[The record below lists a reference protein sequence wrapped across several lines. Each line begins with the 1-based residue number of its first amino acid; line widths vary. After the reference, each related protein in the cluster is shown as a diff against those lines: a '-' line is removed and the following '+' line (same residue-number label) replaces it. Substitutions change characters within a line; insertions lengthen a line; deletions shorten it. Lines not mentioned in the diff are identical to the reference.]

1 MTIMPRLLA
10 VVGLAVL
17 TLPTVAS
24 ADPGDWFKLRDQ
36 RNDARAEEGAAS
48 GSLTERESNR
58 VEARE
63 QHADNVTDRA
73 LADGDLTVRE
83 RRKLDRVYDRDSRF
97 LYRQKHDRQSQ

>member
-1 MTIMPRLLA
+1 MSILSRLFI

-17 TLPTVAS
+17 PTAVS

-36 RNDARAEEGAAS
+36 HNDARTENGAAN
-48 GSLTERESNR
+48 GSLTDHELDRIEN
-58 VEARE
+58 RE

-73 LADGDLTVRE
+73 LADGTLTLRE

-97 LYRQKHDRQSQ
+97 IFNQKHDGQSH